1 MFILKYKA
9 VVVLGVVLQFTVPH
23 ILQTVKYGCF
33 PSGKKLHCKKFMEFP
48 VFSWSFTIC
57 SLKNYHP
64 RGRIW

>member
-33 PSGKKLHCKKFMEFP
+33 PSGKNFTVKN
-48 VFSWSFTIC
+48 SWSFLFSHGA
-57 SLKNYHP
+57 SLFVL
-64 RGRIW
+64 